1 MICLVLVSC
10 GQKKSVKEHGNVS
23 VNNMIDLKNKIKS
36 DICDESGQ
44 DEFLYIVRKVNFI
57 T

>member
-44 DEFLYIVRKVNFI
+44 DDYKWGGGIVV
-57 T
+57 